1 VKIVQ
6 SRQREASCGD
16 EKMSSDQE
24 KRRAPVRVLVV
35 DDHALVREGT
45 RRLLEQQPDIVVAGE
60 AGDGEEALRL
70 AESLQPDIVLM
81 DVAMPRLNGVVATR
95 RLKQRF
101 PDMAVLV
108 LSGYD
113 DDAYVFALIEA
124 GAAGYLLKNAS
135 SQDLIRAIHA
145 VCEGEA
151 VLHPAIARKVML
163 RLHSSGQ
170 HRAGVP
176 NREQLSER
184 EVEILR
190 FAALGLDNQE
200 IATQLSLSRRT
211 IQSHLNHI
219 FGKLGVAS
227 RTEAVVAALRSGSLR
242 LDELVPDE
250 QQNGRSDRQRVQS

>member
-1 VKIVQ
+1 MRIDQPRQ
-6 SRQREASCGD
+6 SEANGD
-16 EKMSSDQE
+16 ETMSSDQE
-24 KRRAPVRVLVV
+24 RRRSPVRVLVV
-35 DDHALVREGT
+35 DDHAIVREGT
-45 RRLLEQQPDIVVAGE
+45 RRLLEQQPDIVVVGE

-81 DVAMPRLNGVVATR
+81 DVAMPRLNGVEATR

-108 LSGYD
+108 LSAYD
-113 DDAYVFALIEA
+113 DDAYVFAMIEA

-145 VCEGEA
+145 VREGEA

-163 RLHSSGQ
+163 RLHSSGN
-170 HRAGVP
+170 HRTGAP

-190 FAALGLDNQE
+190 FAALGRDNQE
-200 IATQLSLSRRT
+200 IAAQLSLSRRT

-227 RTEAVVAALRSGSLR
+227 RTEAVVAALRAGSLR

-250 QQNGRSDRQRVQS
+250 EQDGLGDRQRAQS